1 MLTTR
6 RCQRRAGGAP
16 YSSLGARA
24 SVRSSSCESSGSCTY
39 SFLLTSL
46 CMRTVAIGMASCF
59 TCFPVRNLATPRYQ
73 AQQYHH
79 LSLAHKLGN

>member
-1 MLTTR
+1 MPTTR

-46 CMRTVAIGMASCF
+46 CTRTVAVGMTSCAACSQYRKISDAAASEDAKC
-59 TCFPVRNLATPRYQ
+59 N
-73 AQQYHH
+73 
-79 LSLAHKLGN
+79 